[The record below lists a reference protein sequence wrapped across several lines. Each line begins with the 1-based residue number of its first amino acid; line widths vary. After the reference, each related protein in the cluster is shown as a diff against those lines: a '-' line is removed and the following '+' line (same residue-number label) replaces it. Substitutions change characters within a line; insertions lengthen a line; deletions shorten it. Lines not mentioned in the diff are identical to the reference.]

1 MPFYFTSA
9 MYQPSDHFR
18 TLVQAQHKSLQKIQE
33 LNTNDLSFT
42 LDGVLSTLQQGSAEN
57 GVGSSVELRYHVEKA
72 PCTDL
77 RSDPTLLPKFLQNYA
92 GGRVRQPRTPNTS
105 AARKSLTNST
115 KTIPCQK
122 ECFFHDSHILTSSS
136 FFSLQTQHDQSKE
149 NTNTTNKTKRS
160 KEVFVFPMSSYVTQ
174 QLLFIKWTSDTSP
187 SSRCLNW

>member
-1 MPFYFTSA
+1 MSPGLTPNLSLSRYSKHSKTCHLRQSIDKSPSTNDLTANMPQSETKHTSSESRILKLFDALDFTSA

-18 TLVQAQHKSLQKIQE
+18 TLVQAQHGPSAKIQE

-105 AARKSLTNST
+105 AARKSLN
-115 KTIPCQK
+115 
-122 ECFFHDSHILTSSS
+122 
-136 FFSLQTQHDQSKE
+136 
-149 NTNTTNKTKRS
+149 
-160 KEVFVFPMSSYVTQ
+160 
-174 QLLFIKWTSDTSP
+174 
-187 SSRCLNW
+187 